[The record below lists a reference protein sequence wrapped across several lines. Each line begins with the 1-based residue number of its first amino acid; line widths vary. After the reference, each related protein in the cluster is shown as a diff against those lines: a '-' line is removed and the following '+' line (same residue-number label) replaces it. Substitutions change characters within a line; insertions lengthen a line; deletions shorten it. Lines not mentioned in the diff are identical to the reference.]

1 MSNLLN
7 YFRPIDW
14 LSMNNLERSLFG
26 CIISLC
32 KLVITSYV
40 VMIASKGFVIG
51 IFVLIS
57 EVLKIVFRVNDYLK
71 YIAPY
76 CGTKSEIYVK

>member
-1 MSNLLN
+1 
-7 YFRPIDW
+7 
-14 LSMNNLERSLFG
+14 
-26 CIISLC
+26 
-32 KLVITSYV
+32 
-40 VMIASKGFVIG
+40 MIASKGFVIG

-76 CGTKSEIYVK
+76 CGTKSEIYVKWTNPMAF